1 MLKKKNEESQDV
13 EITVESIQ
21 AKTNSQSAA
30 NIDPTAPPSSEVQEN
45 VRALNESHLENV
57 EN

>member
-1 MLKKKNEESQDV
+1 MLKKKNESDQDV

-21 AKTNSQSAA
+21 AKTNSQSAT
-30 NIDPTAPPSSEVQEN
+30 NIDPTMPPSSDVQDQA
-45 VRALNESHLENV
+45 RALNESHLENV